1 MSGSLNP
8 MGRIL
13 VGTSSWA
20 DPGFVE
26 DWYPRGLPARDRLAW
41 YAERFEVVEVNSSFY
56 AVPEER
62 TVRRWVEQTPDD
74 FTFDYKL
81 HRLLSRHAATLE
93 SLPPDLR
100 DKART
105 TSRGRVVLRPETER
119 AMVEATLAAIAPL
132 EEAGKFGAFLLQLTP
147 AFSPK
152 DHKLEELDALLEALA
167 PRTVAVELRHRG
179 WVEDERI
186 EKTFEFLSERN
197 AAFVGVDAPPDDHMT
212 IMPPI
217 DAVTNPKLAYLRAHG
232 RNTEGYLTGRSVAE
246 RFGWEYTA
254 EELEEIAGRA
264 RSLAEGADVVH
275 VQFNNNRSANA
286 PTSAREFRQKL
297 GQDPGP
303 PPGGEEQ
310 LQLA

>member
-1 MSGSLNP
+1 MA
-8 MGRIL
+8 RIL

-26 DWYPRGLPARDRLAW
+26 DWYPHGMAPRDRLHW
-41 YAERFEVVEVNSSFY
+41 YAERFETVEVNSSFY

-62 TVRRWVEQTPDD
+62 TVRRWVEQTPDG
-74 FTFDYKL
+74 FVFDYKL
-81 HRLLSRHAATLE
+81 HRLLSRHSAPLE

-105 TSRGRVVLRPETER
+105 TSRGRVVLRPETEQ
-119 AMVEATLAAIAPL
+119 AMVEATLAAVAPL

-152 DHKLEELDALLEALA
+152 EHKLEELEPLLAALA
-167 PRTVAVELRHRG
+167 PRTVAVELRHRA
-179 WVEDERI
+179 WVDEKRLQN
-186 EKTFEFLSERN
+186 TLDFLADHGAS
-197 AAFVGVDAPPDDHMT
+197 FVGVDAPPGDHLT
-212 IMPPI
+212 IMPAV
-217 DAVTNPKLAYLRAHG
+217 DAVTNSKLAYLRAHG

-246 RFGWEYTA
+246 RFGWEYSG

-264 RSLAEGADVVH
+264 RSLADQADVVH

-303 PPGGEEQ
+303 PPTGGGEQ

>member
-1 MSGSLNP
+1 MP
-8 MGRIL
+8 GRIL

-41 YAERFEVVEVNSSFY
+41 YAERFEAVEVNSSFY

-74 FTFDYKL
+74 FVFDYKL
-81 HRLLSRHAATLE
+81 HRLLSRHAAPLE

-105 TSRGRVVLRPETER
+105 TSRGRVVLRPETEL
-119 AMVEATLAAIAPL
+119 AMAEATLAAVAPL

-167 PRTVAVELRHRG
+167 PRTIAVELRHRG
-179 WVEDERI
+179 WVKEERAQQ
-186 EKTFEFLSERN
+186 TFEYLSGRN
-197 AAFVGVDAPPDDHMT
+197 AAFVGVDAPPGDHLT
-212 IMPPI
+212 IMPPV

-232 RNTEGYLTGRSVAE
+232 RNTDGYLTGRSVAE
-246 RFGWEYTA
+246 RFGWEYSG

-264 RSLAEGADVVH
+264 RNLAEQADFVH

-286 PTSAREFRQKL
+286 PTSAGEFRQKL

-303 PPGGEEQ
+303 PPSGAEQ
-310 LQLA
+310 LELA

>member
-1 MSGSLNP
+1 MP
-8 MGRIL
+8 GRIL

-26 DWYPRGLPARDRLAW
+26 DWYPRGLPARDRLRW
-41 YAERFEVVEVNSSFY
+41 YAERFEAVEVNSSFY
-56 AVPEER
+56 AVPEEH
-62 TVRRWVEQTPDD
+62 TVRRWVEQTPDH
-74 FTFDYKL
+74 FVFDYKL
-81 HRLLSRHAATLE
+81 HRLLSRHSAPLE
-93 SLPPDLR
+93 SLPPDVR

-119 AMVEATLAAIAPL
+119 AMAEATLAAVAPL

-152 DHKLEELDALLEALA
+152 EHRLEELDPLLATLA
-167 PRTVAVELRHRG
+167 PRAVAVEVRHRG
-179 WVEDERI
+179 WVEGERARD
-186 EKTFEFLSERN
+186 TFEFLAQRG
-197 AAFVGVDAPPDDHMT
+197 AAFVGVDAPPGDHLT
-212 IMPPI
+212 IMPPV

-232 RNTEGYLTGRSVAE
+232 RNTDGYLTGRSVAE
-246 RFGWEYTA
+246 RFGWEYSDA
-254 EELEEIAGRA
+254 ELEEIAGRA
-264 RSLAEGADVVH
+264 RSLAEEADFVH

>member
-1 MSGSLNP
+1 MA
-8 MGRIL
+8 RIL

-26 DWYPRGLPARDRLAW
+26 DWYPHGMAPRDRLHW
-41 YAERFEVVEVNSSFY
+41 YAERFETVEVNSSFY

-62 TVRRWVEQTPDD
+62 TVRRWVEQTPDG
-74 FTFDYKL
+74 FVFDYKL
-81 HRLLSRHAATLE
+81 HRLLSRHSAPLE

-105 TSRGRVVLRPETER
+105 TSRGRVVLRPETEQ
-119 AMVEATLAAIAPL
+119 AMVEATLAAVAPL

-147 AFSPK
+147 AFSPQE
-152 DHKLEELDALLEALA
+152 HKLEELEPLLAALA
-167 PRTVAVELRHRG
+167 PRTVAVELRHRA
-179 WVEDERI
+179 WVDEKRLQD
-186 EKTFEFLSERN
+186 TLDFLADHGAS
-197 AAFVGVDAPPDDHMT
+197 FVGVDAPPGDHLT
-212 IMPPI
+212 IMPAV
-217 DAVTNPKLAYLRAHG
+217 DAVTNSKLAYLRAHG

-246 RFGWEYTA
+246 RFGWEYSG

-264 RSLAEGADVVH
+264 RSLADQADVVH

-303 PPGGEEQ
+303 PPTGGGEQ

>member
-1 MSGSLNP
+1 MP
-8 MGRIL
+8 GRIL

-26 DWYPRGLPARDRLAW
+26 DWYPRGLPARDRLRW
-41 YAERFEVVEVNSSFY
+41 YAERFEAVEVNSSFY
-56 AVPEER
+56 AVPEES
-62 TVRRWVEQTPDD
+62 TVRRWVEQTPDH
-74 FTFDYKL
+74 FVFDYKL
-81 HRLLSRHAATLE
+81 HRLLSRHSAALD

-105 TSRGRVVLRPETER
+105 TSRGRVVLRPETEQGM
-119 AMVEATLAAIAPL
+119 AEATLAAVAPL
-132 EEAGKFGAFLLQLTP
+132 EEEGKFGAFLLQLTP

-152 DHKLEELDALLEALA
+152 EHRLEELDPLLATLA
-167 PRTVAVELRHRG
+167 PRAVAVEVRHRG
-179 WVEDERI
+179 WVEGERARD
-186 EKTFEFLSERN
+186 TFEFLAQRG
-197 AAFVGVDAPPDDHMT
+197 AAFVGVDAPPGDHLT
-212 IMPPI
+212 IMPPV

-232 RNTEGYLTGRSVAE
+232 RNTDGYLTGRSVAE
-246 RFGWEYTA
+246 RFGWEYSDA
-254 EELEEIAGRA
+254 ELEEIAGRA
-264 RSLAEGADVVH
+264 RSLAEEADFVH